1 MFHSK
6 RFNGYLAKASVL
18 ILSIFSFSSAVTFT
32 HSITT
37 QEVKAAQV
45 KQSKL
50 IEVTS
55 KKDDFSSKY
64 QTNEN
69 GIFYIKGKSIKNAQL
84 WIKGKDFK
92 TIKRNVSKNE
102 HFKVK
107 VKLADSKKKMKL
119 KVLATA
125 GKKHSQEQMSIYNRS
140 DTYLTAVA
148 SSKAAKSSSIAAMQ
162 SASSSAAESS
172 KSAAASSAAAESSK
186 TAESSSIAKAQ
197 SEAAAVQA
205 SRNAESS
212 STAAASS
219 RAAASSAAVQT
230 QSDNNTTGSDL
241 YTGTQGQIIGNSRSH
256 IYHVPGQA
264 GYHMNS
270 ANAVYFNNEQEAQA
284 QGYRKALR

>member
-55 KKDDFSSKY
+55 KKDDLSSKY

-172 KSAAASSAAAESSK
+172 KSAAAESSK